1 MAIASALNGKQKRYL
16 RALAH
21 HKKPVVQL
29 GKDGLT
35 DAVCTQIDQSL
46 EIHELIKV
54 KVSSAVEELDAVG
67 QQIAQKTRSSLCDVI
82 GRTLL
87 LYRRRSKEPAPC
99 AHLVLA
105 VSSAPPSQSS
115 GPPLRSQRLADGCRS
130 SPWSLRSP

>member
-87 LYRRRSKEPAPC
+87 LYRRRSKEPTI
-99 AHLVLA
+99 VLPRA
-105 VSSAPPSQSS
+105 AKPAKGSAGGKASAT
-115 GPPLRSQRLADGCRS
+115 GGKA
-130 SPWSLRSP
+130 

>member
-1 MAIASALNGKQKRYL
+1 MAMASALNGKQKRYL

-35 DAVCTQIDQSL
+35 DAVRSQIDQSL

-54 KVSSAVEELDAVG
+54 KVSSADEDLEVIG
-67 QQIAQKTRSSLCDVI
+67 QQIAQKTRASLCDVI

-87 LYRRRSKEPAPC
+87 FYRRRSKEPTI
-99 AHLVLA
+99 VLPRA
-105 VSSAPPSQSS
+105 RAAKGSAGGKPSSTEGKA
-115 GPPLRSQRLADGCRS
+115 R
-130 SPWSLRSP
+130 